1 MAKMSPY
8 SLLFLLLAASGFW
21 PCSGFSAGRSI
32 ARPRPIASSYS
43 SRISVEDN
51 NVGDTIKSP
60 QLQAPTQRSVARIEK
75 FARLPV
81 WPVWQGV
88 FLFFASKI
96 FGEEVAAGWYVKS
109 TTNAHGYLLML
120 SL

>member
-1 MAKMSPY
+1 MMRYA
-8 SLLFLLLAASGFW
+8 LLLVLLVAASRSA
-21 PCSGFSAGRSI
+21 PCSGFYVGRRSII
-32 ARPRPIASSYS
+32 ARPTVSQSISVTYS

-51 NVGDTIKSP
+51 NIEETIQSTGS
-60 QLQAPTQRSVARIEK
+60 ARASTQRSVARVEK

-96 FGEEVAAGWYVKS
+96 FGEEVAAQWENK
-109 TTNAHGYLLML
+109 
-120 SL
+120 

>member
-1 MAKMSPY
+1 MAMMLHY
-8 SLLFLLLAASGFW
+8 ALLLLLLAANGFG

-32 ARPRPIASSYS
+32 ARRPRPINNIIASYS

-51 NVGDTIKSP
+51 NVLRDTLESP
-60 QLQAPTQRSVARIEK
+60 PLQASTQRSVARIEK

-96 FGEEVAAGWYVKS
+96 FGEEVAAGW
-109 TTNAHGYLLML
+109 
-120 SL
+120 